1 MLELKADGQ
10 AELKL
15 LELLLPSGA
24 QVSLTGASVP
34 AATQQQMNEMNYVI
48 QTQQQQLDQAQATI
62 AEYQQA
68 MMALAAQS
76 SQPRLLPASPT
87 ESKATALGE
96 TPRRYI
102 TGGLSQSKA
111 ITAQT
116 QTTPRFA
123 RPHRYRLSLLTMG
136 AMRWS
141 KRLAKP
147 SLALM
152 LFCLVSWV
160 VFRYVAPSVGAQLQT
175 TTTAP
180 APAPALAPAPK
191 QESEPPK
198 PQSNLDQ
205 PSTPGSAASKAGTQ
219 PNALDL

>member
-34 AATQQQMNEMNYVI
+34 AATQQQLDNLNYVI
-48 QTQQQQLDQAQATI
+48 QTQQEQLAQAQAAITD
-62 AEYQQA
+62 YQQA
-68 MMALAAQS
+68 LAALTGQS
-76 SQPRLLPASPT
+76 PQPRLLPASPT
-87 ESKATALGE
+87 EGSGLALGE

-102 TGGLSQSKA
+102 TGGLGQGQSKA
-111 ITAQT
+111 ITARAQT
-116 QTTPRFA
+116 APLFK
-123 RPHRYRLSLLTMG
+123 RPHCLGVL
-136 AMRWS
+136 AMSGS
-141 KRLAKP
+141 KRLIKP
-147 SLALM
+147 SLVLM

-160 VFRYVAPSVGAQLQT
+160 VFRYAAPLIGNQLLQT
-175 TTTAP
+175 TTEP
-180 APAPALAPAPK
+180 APAPK

-198 PQSNLDQ
+198 PQSNLDEST
-205 PSTPGSAASKAGTQ
+205 PSPGSAASKAGTQ

>member
-24 QVSLTGASVP
+24 QVSLTGASVS
-34 AATQQQMNEMNYVI
+34 AAAQQQMNEMNYVI

-116 QTTPRFA
+116 QTAPRFA
-123 RPHRYRLSLLTMG
+123 RPHRYRLSLL
-136 AMRWS
+136 AMVWS
-141 KRLAKP
+141 RRLAKP
-147 SLALM
+147 SLVLM

-175 TTTAP
+175 TTTVPTP
-180 APAPALAPAPK
+180 APAPAPK
-191 QESEPPK
+191 QESETPK

-205 PSTPGSAASKAGTQ
+205 LSSPGSAASKAGTQ

>member
-1 MLELKADGQ
+1 MLEIKADGQ
-10 AELKL
+10 AESKL
-15 LELLLPSGA
+15 LELLLFPPGA
-24 QVSLTGASVP
+24 QVSLAGASS
-34 AATQQQMNEMNYVI
+34 AATQQQMKEMNYVI
-48 QTQQQQLDQAQATI
+48 QTQQQQLDQAQSTI

-76 SQPRLLPASPT
+76 SQPRRLPASPT

-102 TGGLSQSKA
+102 TGGWSQSKT

-116 QTTPRFA
+116 QTAPFFD
-123 RPHRYRLSLLTMG
+123 RPHRLSLLVMV
-136 AMRWS
+136 WS
-141 KRLAKP
+141 RRLAKP
-147 SLALM
+147 SLVLM

-160 VFRYVAPSVGAQLQT
+160 VFRYVAPSIGAQLQT
-175 TTTAP
+175 TTTVP
-180 APAPALAPAPK
+180 TPALAPAPK